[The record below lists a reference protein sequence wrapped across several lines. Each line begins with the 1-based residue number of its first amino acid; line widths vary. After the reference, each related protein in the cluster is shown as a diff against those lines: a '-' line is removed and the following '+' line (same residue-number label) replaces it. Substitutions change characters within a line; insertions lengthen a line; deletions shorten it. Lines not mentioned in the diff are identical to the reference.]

1 MNAAPAGGSAAQR
14 ARALTLLLTL
24 VVFAAF
30 CAVYLYSAKSL
41 DRINTPG
48 AAYFDQL
55 ADSFLKGRLDIDPKG
70 VHDLTQHNGKWYVP
84 FPPLPALLLMPWVA
98 ISGVDGVI
106 TTVFIA
112 IMGALGA
119 AFAFATARSLAL
131 LGWAE
136 IRFADQLWLT
146 ALFGLGSVNW
156 YLSTIGAVW
165 FLSQVC
171 TATFMALALWM
182 AIGFRSAAASGIALA
197 MAMLARPHV
206 ALMFPL
212 LLAIGLQHIRDGGA
226 KPTWRDALRWTLISG
241 VPMAL
246 SAAALLLYNKARFG
260 SYRDFGYLT
269 QNVAESLKS
278 DLATFGQFSLH
289 YVPHN
294 LWVMIFSGPLWD
306 EKTWR
311 MVPSVDGMSL
321 VLTMPVLAFLIEA
334 RKPRLIALGG
344 WAALALLL
352 LPLVTYYNT
361 GWWHFGYRFVLDL
374 VAPLIVMLA
383 LAARHDTRWRM
394 RALIVIGIAMHAW
407 GTWWFLNPAY

>member
-1 MNAAPAGGSAAQR
+1 MDVAAAPGRSN
-14 ARALTLLLTL
+14 ARTLLLTL
-24 VVFAAF
+24 AVFAVF
-30 CAVYLYSAKSL
+30 CAIYLYSAQFL

-48 AAYFDQL
+48 ASYFDQL
-55 ADSFLKGRLDIDPKG
+55 ADSFSKGRLDINPQG

-112 IMGALGA
+112 IMGAFGA
-119 AFAFATARSLAL
+119 AFAFASARSLAAV
-131 LGWAE
+131 GWANVTT
-136 IRFADQLWLT
+136 ADQLWLT
-146 ALFGLGSVNW
+146 VLFGLGSVNW

-171 TATFMALALWM
+171 TATFMALALWL

-197 MAMLARPHV
+197 VAMLARPHV

-212 LLAIGLQHIRDGGA
+212 LLAIGLQHIRDSGV
-226 KPTWRDALRWTLISG
+226 KLTWRDALRWTLISA

-246 SAAALLLYNKARFG
+246 SAIALLLYNKARFD

-269 QNVAESLKS
+269 QNVAEELKR
-278 DLATFGQFSLH
+278 DLAVFGQFNLH

-294 LWVMIFSGPLWD
+294 LWVMLFAGPLWD
-306 EKTWR
+306 AKSWR
-311 MVPSVDGMSL
+311 MTPSVDGMSL

-352 LPLVTYYNT
+352 APLVTYYNT

-374 VAPLIVMLA
+374 AAPLIVMLA
-383 LAARHDTRWRM
+383 LASKHATRWRM
-394 RALIVIGIAMHAW
+394 RALIVIGIGMHAW

>member
-1 MNAAPAGGSAAQR
+1 MDVAAAPGRSN
-14 ARALTLLLTL
+14 ARTLLLTL
-24 VVFAAF
+24 AVFAVF
-30 CAVYLYSAKSL
+30 CAIYLYSAQFL

-48 AAYFDQL
+48 ASYFDQL
-55 ADSFLKGRLDIDPKG
+55 ADSFLKGRLDINPQG

-112 IMGALGA
+112 IMGAFGA
-119 AFAFATARSLAL
+119 AFAFASARSLAAV
-131 LGWAE
+131 GWANVTT
-136 IRFADQLWLT
+136 ADQLWLT
-146 ALFGLGSVNW
+146 VLFGLGSVNW

-171 TATFMALALWM
+171 TATFMALALWL

-197 MAMLARPHV
+197 VAMLARPHV

-212 LLAIGLQHIRDGGA
+212 LLAIGLQHIRDSGV
-226 KPTWRDALRWTLISG
+226 KPTWRDALRWTLISA

-246 SAAALLLYNKARFG
+246 SAIALLLYNKARFD

-269 QNVAESLKS
+269 QNVAEELKR
-278 DLATFGQFSLH
+278 DLAVFGQFNLPS
-289 YVPHN
+289 VPHN
-294 LWVMIFSGPLWD
+294 LWVMLFAGPLWD
-306 EKTWR
+306 AKSWR
-311 MVPSVDGMSL
+311 MTPSVDGMSL

-352 LPLVTYYNT
+352 APLVTYYNT

-374 VAPLIVMLA
+374 AAPLIVMLA
-383 LAARHDTRWRM
+383 LASKHATRWRM
-394 RALIVIGIAMHAW
+394 RALIVIGIGMHAW